1 MTRRHTPERLT
12 LDAILPRLR
21 TKRISKR
28 NGERHVLAHCPA
40 HDDANPSLSLT
51 EKADGTLLWKCFA
64 GCSQDAVREALER
77 LADTQPATARPI
89 APRNGRTGKRST
101 PPYRPVRLA
110 ELAEAKQLDA
120 EKFRAWHA
128 HEIPAGHAPEAPYGG
143 IAIPYLKREGEL
155 HAVQYRLT
163 EEKVEGVDRFKWRKG
178 DTPIL
183 YGLWRLC
190 EWTGSDTLYLC
201 EGTSD
206 TWTLWH
212 ADLPALGI
220 PSATYWRE
228 EWWREVEG
236 FERIVLI
243 PDNDEAGEKLARE
256 IAKTCPDHLR
266 ERVQVLRL
274 PDGIKDANE
283 LWQREGANAE
293 RFKEALE
300 LCEKIVLSCYALRD
314 STIARNDSEDDLPLL
329 APLSELLSSDAEH
342 ELEYVP
348 LLGVDGLIARGTL
361 TLLGAHPKAGKTT
374 LLIHACRA
382 WVQQNL
388 RVVYLSEDSRP
399 VWRER
404 VKRFPEL
411 NTLILNA
418 IPRAHPENWA
428 RAIRELEPDI
438 VIVDTI
444 RRFMPPKDENDS
456 ASVSLALT
464 PFVDLQQE
472 LPRTAIVLVHHTKK
486 SLSSDG
492 EITDIAGSHA
502 FTAEVDAILLLAPV
516 KEQKRQRVLT
526 PIAGR
531 LWNLSPE
538 PLVLELSE
546 DASEYRVLGTAEE
559 VLPETQARSTKEKIL
574 HALRVLGEATA
585 TEITQW
591 LREQG
596 EAVSE
601 SRVKHLLGELH
612 SEGQIEREGSGKRN
626 EPYRYSNRAIVLSL
640 NQQHDSTIARNGNQH
655 DTNTD
660 SCYRATPN
668 TQHDSTNTDC
678 TPASV
683 YGHSEEVD
691 APTLFTLAAERGFPR
706 LVVEYP
712 DGKARFHIAGT
723 REGWE
728 LALPELEREN
738 LLQSAYHAL
747 CDSASV
753 PPAEPLP
760 AMPNLFVNRTPY
772 TWDLIDDWL
781 QSASNPED
789 PYGLEPAELDAIRV
803 MLAFAEA
810 RGFPALEVDGYTIR
824 GDMAGW
830 IQAAKDLRGLPA
842 VALATSLLQ
851 ALDTVGTP
859 TAPTTH
865 NTLLRN
871 GDAGATPSQLS
882 LMEG

>member
-1 MTRRHTPERLT
+1 MTRRHTPNRLT

-89 APRNGRTGKRST
+89 APRRNRQQPATAQAQPLT
-101 PPYRPVRLA
+101 LA
-110 ELAEAKQLDA
+110 ALADAKQLDA
-120 EKFRAWHA
+120 EKLIAWHVR
-128 HEIPAGHAPEAPYGG
+128 ELPDGG
-143 IAIPYLKREGEL
+143 IEILYLTREGEL
-155 HAVQYRLT
+155 HAVQYRYAL
-163 EEKVEGVDRFKWRKG
+163 EGDNRFKWRKD

-220 PSATYWRE
+220 PSATTWKS

-243 PDNDEAGEKLARE
+243 ADADKAGKDLAKTL
-256 IAKTCPDHLR
+256 AKTCPDSLR
-266 ERVQVLRL
+266 ERVQVLQL

-283 LWQREGANAE
+283 LWQQVDADPE
-293 RFKEALE
+293 RFREALAGCNIRAIGQ
-300 LCEKIVLSCYALRD
+300 LLKQLPDCP
-314 STIARNDSEDDLPLL
+314 IARNDSEDDLPLL

-374 LLIHACRA
+374 LLIHACRE
-382 WVQQNL
+382 WLQQNR

-411 NTLILNA
+411 SALILNA

-428 RAIRELEPDI
+428 RAVRELEPDI

-516 KEQKRQRVLT
+516 REHKRQRILT

-546 DASEYRVLGTAEE
+546 DASEYRVVGTAGE
-559 VLPETQARSTKEKIL
+559 VLPESHAQSTREKVLQAI
-574 HALRVLGEATA
+574 RVLGQATRN
-585 TEITQW
+585 EIEEY
-591 LREQG
+591 LREIG
-596 EAVSE
+596 EKIPE
-601 SRVKHLLGELH
+601 RTIKHALLGLYED
-612 SEGQIEREGSGKRN
+612 GKVEREGKGTRAEPHVYRAVNSG
-626 EPYRYSNRAIVLSL
+626 NRAIGQSL
-640 NQQHDSTIARNGNQH
+640 NTLPDCPNNG
-655 DTNTD
+655 
-660 SCYRATPN
+660 
-668 TQHDSTNTDC
+668 
-678 TPASV
+678 
-683 YGHSEEVD
+683 
-691 APTLFTLAAERGFPR
+691 
-706 LVVEYP
+706 
-712 DGKARFHIAGT
+712 
-723 REGWE
+723 
-728 LALPELEREN
+728 LPETAQVE
-738 LLQSAYHAL
+738 Q
-747 CDSASV
+747 
-753 PPAEPLP
+753 
-760 AMPNLFVNRTPY
+760 PNLFANRTPFESCIP
-772 TWDLIDDWL
+772 TDLLQAWL
-781 QSASNPED
+781 PQ
-789 PYGLEPAELDAIRV
+789 GLAPADLDAVQV
-803 MLAFAEA
+803 MLAYAEA
-810 RGFPALEVDGYTIR
+810 RGFPALVVDGYTIH
-824 GDMAGW
+824 GDLAGW
-830 IQAAKDLRGLPA
+830 LTAAGQLAGKPA
-842 VALATSLLQ
+842 VRTATRMLHT
-851 ALDTVGTP
+851 LDAGGVP
-859 TAPTTH
+859 HAPTH
-865 NTLLRN
+865 NTTLRN
-871 GDAGATPSQLS
+871 GDAGATPLQLS

>member
-1 MTRRHTPERLT
+1 MTRRHTPQLLT

-28 NGERHVLAHCPA
+28 NGERHVLACCPA

-77 LADTQPATARPI
+77 LAGIQPATARPI
-89 APRNGRTGKRST
+89 APRRNRQQQGAEQ
-101 PPYRPVRLA
+101 YDPVSID
-110 ELAEAKQLDA
+110 ELAAAKRLTA
-120 EKFRAWHA
+120 EKLRAWHA
-128 HEIPAGHAPEAPYGG
+128 HDIRYAPEAPYGG
-143 IAIPYLKREGEL
+143 IAIPYRNANGDL
-155 HAVQYRLT
+155 HTIQYRRTL
-163 EEKVEGVDRFKWRKG
+163 EKVNGVDRFKWRTG
-178 DTPIL
+178 DTRIL
-183 YGLWRLC
+183 YGLWRLP
-190 EWTGSDTLYLC
+190 EWGDADTLYLC

-243 PDNDEAGEKLARE
+243 PDADDAGSQLVEKLAE
-256 IAKTCPDHLR
+256 TCPDHLQ
-266 ERVQVLRL
+266 ERVYVLHL
-274 PDGIKDANE
+274 PEGVKDANE
-283 LWQREGANAE
+283 LWQQVDADPE
-293 RFKEALE
+293 RFKEALNLATWQPLKE
-300 LCEKIVLSCYALRD
+300 LPSCQVVNLPTCQVANLPE
-314 STIARNDSEDDLPLL
+314 TDDLPLL

-388 RVVYLSEDSRP
+388 RVVYLSEDSRAI
-399 VWRER
+399 WRER

-411 NTLILNA
+411 GALILNA

-428 RAIRELEPDI
+428 RAVRELEPDI

-444 RRFMPPKDENDS
+444 RRFMPAKDENDS
-456 ASVSLALT
+456 ASVSLALM

-486 SLSSDG
+486 SLSSEG

-516 KEQKRQRVLT
+516 REHKRQRILT

-546 DASEYRVLGTAEE
+546 DASEYRVVGTAEE
-559 VLPETQARSTKEKIL
+559 VLPETHALSTREKVL
-574 HALRVLGEATA
+574 HALRVLGEATR
-585 TEITQW
+585 TEIEEY
-591 LREQG
+591 LREIG
-596 EAVSE
+596 EKIPERTIRDALQRLYEDGKV
-601 SRVKHLLGELH
+601 
-612 SEGQIEREGSGKRN
+612 ERERVGRGGAFT
-626 EPYRYSNRAIVLSL
+626 YRVAEVGNLATWQPL
-640 NQQHDSTIARNGNQH
+640 NNLPTCQLREAAQ
-655 DTNTD
+655 
-660 SCYRATPN
+660 
-668 TQHDSTNTDC
+668 
-678 TPASV
+678 
-683 YGHSEEVD
+683 VD
-691 APTLFTLAAERGFPR
+691 ASTLFTLASERGFPA
-706 LVVEYP
+706 LVVECEG
-712 DGKARFHIAGT
+712 GKSRFHIAGT

-747 CDSASV
+747 LEPSDA
-753 PPAEPLP
+753 PTAEPLP
-760 AMPNLFVNRTPY
+760 DLPAVFQNRTPY

-781 QSASNPED
+781 QLASNPED
-789 PYGLEPAELDAIRV
+789 PYGLEPEELDAVRI
-803 MLAFAEA
+803 MLAYAEA
-810 RGFPALEVDGYTIR
+810 RGFPALTLTEYGYTIR

-830 IQAAKDLRGLPA
+830 LTAAQQLAGTPA
-842 VALATSLLQ
+842 IALATRLLH
-851 ALDTVGTP
+851 ALDASGTP
-859 TAPTTH
+859 HAPTH

-871 GDAGATPSQLS
+871 GDAGATPSQLP
-882 LMEG
+882 LLEG

>member
-12 LDAILPRLR
+12 LDAILPHLDKRKMR
-21 TKRISKR
+21 VRATKDGK
-28 NGERHVLAHCPA
+28 HVMARCPA
-40 HDDANPSLSLT
+40 HDDQNASLSLT

-64 GCSQDAVREALER
+64 GCSQEAVRRELER
-77 LADTQPATARPI
+77 LAGMERETAHPI
-89 APRNGRTGKRST
+89 PPSRRGETRETAEPLRTFGI
-101 PPYRPVRLA
+101 A
-110 ELAEAKQLDA
+110 ELADAKRLDA
-120 EKFRAWHA
+120 EKLRAWGLTDLPDGGI
-128 HEIPAGHAPEAPYGG
+128 EIPYRDTNGNTV
-143 IAIPYLKREGEL
+143 AIR
-155 HAVQYRLT
+155 YRLAL
-163 EEKVEGVDRFKWRKG
+163 EGDNRFKWRKG
-178 DTPIL
+178 DTPCL
-183 YGLWRLC
+183 YGLWRLDDW
-190 EWTGSDTLYLC
+190 ELGSDLYLC
-201 EGTSD
+201 EGETD
-206 TWTLWH
+206 ALTLWH
-212 ADLPALGI
+212 AGLPALGI
-220 PSATYWRE
+220 PGATAWKP
-228 EWWREVEG
+228 EWWRNLWEFG
-236 FERIVLI
+236 RIVII
-243 PDNDEAGEKLARE
+243 PDADKAGEQMTERLVA
-256 IAKTCPDHLR
+256 TCPDHLR
-266 ERVQVLRL
+266 ERIQVLRL
-274 PDGIKDANE
+274 PESVKDANE
-283 LWQREGANAE
+283 LWQQVDADPE
-293 RFKEALE
+293 RFREALAE
-300 LCEKIVLSCYALRD
+300 CEKIVLSCYALRD

-374 LLIHACRA
+374 LLIHACRE
-382 WVQQNL
+382 WVQQNR

-428 RAIRELEPDI
+428 RAVRELEPDI

-444 RRFMPPKDENDS
+444 RRFMPAKDENDS
-456 ASVSLALT
+456 ASVSLALA

-516 KEQKRQRVLT
+516 REHKRQRILT

-531 LWNLSPE
+531 LWTLSPE

-546 DASEYRVLGTAEE
+546 DTSEYRVVGTAEE

-668 TQHDSTNTDC
+668 TQHDSTK
-678 TPASV
+678 
-683 YGHSEEVD
+683 SE
-691 APTLFTLAAERGFPR
+691 PT
-706 LVVEYP
+706 
-712 DGKARFHIAGT
+712 
-723 REGWE
+723 
-728 LALPELEREN
+728 
-738 LLQSAYHAL
+738 
-747 CDSASV
+747 
-753 PPAEPLP
+753 AEPLP
-760 AMPNLFVNRTPY
+760 ALPDLFANRTPLV
-772 TWDLIDDWL
+772 WDLIDDWL

-803 MLAFAEA
+803 MLAYAEA
-810 RGFPALEVDGYTIR
+810 RSFPSLVVDGYTIH

-830 IQAAKDLRGLPA
+830 LTAAQQ
-842 VALATSLLQ
+842 LA
-851 ALDTVGTP
+851 GTP
-859 TAPTTH
+859 AIARATRMLHTLDAGGVPHAPTH
-865 NTLLRN
+865 NTTLRN
-871 GDAGATPSQLS
+871 GDASLTPSQLTI
-882 LMEG
+882 EEV

>member
-1 MTRRHTPERLT
+1 MTPRHTPNRLT

-64 GCSQDAVREALER
+64 GCSQEAVREALER
-77 LADTQPATARPI
+77 LAGVQPATARPI
-89 APRNGRTGKRST
+89 APRRNRQQPATAQAQPLTLAALANAKR
-101 PPYRPVRLA
+101 
-110 ELAEAKQLDA
+110 LDA
-120 EKFRAWHA
+120 EKLIAWHVR
-128 HEIPAGHAPEAPYGG
+128 ELPDGG
-143 IAIPYLKREGEL
+143 IEILYLTREGEL
-155 HAVQYRLT
+155 HAVQYRCAL
-163 EEKVEGVDRFKWRKG
+163 EGDNRFKWRKD
-178 DTPIL
+178 DTAIL

-236 FERIVLI
+236 FPRIVLI
-243 PDNDEAGEKLARE
+243 ADADKAGSKLVEKLALS
-256 IAKTCPDHLR
+256 CPEHLR
-266 ERVQVLRL
+266 ERVQVLQL
-274 PDGIKDANE
+274 PNGIKDANE
-283 LWQREGANAE
+283 LWQQVDADPE
-293 RFKEALE
+293 RFREALAGCNIRAIGQ
-300 LCEKIVLSCYALRD
+300 LLKQLPDCP
-314 STIARNDSEDDLPLL
+314 IARNDSEDDLPLL
-329 APLSELLSSDAEH
+329 APLSELLSSDAER

-374 LLIHACRA
+374 LLIHACRE
-382 WVQQNL
+382 WLQQNR

-411 NTLILNA
+411 SALTLNA

-428 RAIRELEPDI
+428 RAVRELEPDI

-444 RRFMPPKDENDS
+444 RRFMPAKDENDS
-456 ASVSLALT
+456 AAVSLALA

-516 KEQKRQRVLT
+516 REHKRQRILT

-546 DASEYRVLGTAEE
+546 DASEYRVVGTAGE
-559 VLPETQARSTKEKIL
+559 VLPESHAQSTREKVLQAI
-574 HALRVLGEATA
+574 RVLGQATRN
-585 TEITQW
+585 EIEEY
-591 LREQG
+591 LREIG
-596 EAVSE
+596 EKIPE
-601 SRVKHLLGELH
+601 RTIKHALLGLYED
-612 SEGQIEREGSGKRN
+612 GKVEREGKGTRAEPHVYRAVNSG
-626 EPYRYSNRAIVLSL
+626 NRAIGQSL
-640 NQQHDSTIARNGNQH
+640 NTLPDCPNNG
-655 DTNTD
+655 
-660 SCYRATPN
+660 
-668 TQHDSTNTDC
+668 
-678 TPASV
+678 
-683 YGHSEEVD
+683 
-691 APTLFTLAAERGFPR
+691 
-706 LVVEYP
+706 
-712 DGKARFHIAGT
+712 
-723 REGWE
+723 
-728 LALPELEREN
+728 LPETAQVE
-738 LLQSAYHAL
+738 QP
-747 CDSASV
+747 D
-753 PPAEPLP
+753 
-760 AMPNLFVNRTPY
+760 LFANRTPLESCIPA
-772 TWDLIDDWL
+772 DLLQAWL
-781 QSASNPED
+781 PQGIAD
-789 PYGLEPAELDAIRV
+789 ADLDAVQV
-803 MLAFAEA
+803 MLAYAEA
-810 RGFPALEVDGYTIR
+810 RGFPALVVDGYTIH
-824 GDMAGW
+824 GDLAGW
-830 IQAAKDLRGLPA
+830 LTAAGQLAGKPA
-842 VALATSLLQ
+842 VRTATRMLH
-851 ALDTVGTP
+851 ALDAGGTP
-859 TAPTTH
+859 HAPTH

-871 GDAGATPSQLS
+871 GDASLTPSQLQ
-882 LMEG
+882 LLEG

>member
-89 APRNGRTGKRST
+89 APRRNRQQQGAEQ
-101 PPYRPVRLA
+101 YDPVSID
-110 ELAEAKQLDA
+110 ELAAAKRLTA
-120 EKFRAWHA
+120 EKLRAWHA
-128 HEIPAGHAPEAPYGG
+128 HDIRYAPEAPNGG
-143 IAIPYLKREGEL
+143 IAIPYRNANGDL
-155 HAVQYRLT
+155 HTIQYRLT
-163 EEKVEGVDRFKWRKG
+163 LEKVNGVDRFKWRTG
-178 DTPIL
+178 DTRIL
-183 YGLWRLC
+183 YGLWRLP
-190 EWTGSDTLYLC
+190 EWGDADTLYLC

-220 PSATYWRE
+220 PSATTWKS

-243 PDNDEAGEKLARE
+243 ADADDAGAGLAQKLAE
-256 IAKTCPDHLR
+256 TCPDHLQ
-266 ERVQVLRL
+266 ERVYVLKL
-274 PDGIKDANE
+274 PNGIKDANE
-283 LWQREGANAE
+283 LWQQVDADPE

-300 LCEKIVLSCYALRD
+300 GCEKIVLSCYALRD

-516 KEQKRQRVLT
+516 REHKRQRILT

-531 LWNLSPE
+531 LWTLSPE

-546 DASEYRVLGTAEE
+546 DASEYRVVGTAEE

-574 HALRVLGEATA
+574 HALRVLAKRQRQKSRVA
-585 TEITQW
+585 ARA
-591 LREQG
+591 RERG
-596 EAVSE
+596 GPSE

-612 SEGQIEREGSGKRN
+612 
-626 EPYRYSNRAIVLSL
+626 
-640 NQQHDSTIARNGNQH
+640 
-655 DTNTD
+655 
-660 SCYRATPN
+660 
-668 TQHDSTNTDC
+668 
-678 TPASV
+678 
-683 YGHSEEVD
+683 
-691 APTLFTLAAERGFPR
+691 
-706 LVVEYP
+706 
-712 DGKARFHIAGT
+712 
-723 REGWE
+723 
-728 LALPELEREN
+728 
-738 LLQSAYHAL
+738 
-747 CDSASV
+747 
-753 PPAEPLP
+753 
-760 AMPNLFVNRTPY
+760 
-772 TWDLIDDWL
+772 
-781 QSASNPED
+781 
-789 PYGLEPAELDAIRV
+789 
-803 MLAFAEA
+803 
-810 RGFPALEVDGYTIR
+810 
-824 GDMAGW
+824 
-830 IQAAKDLRGLPA
+830 
-842 VALATSLLQ
+842 
-851 ALDTVGTP
+851 
-859 TAPTTH
+859 
-865 NTLLRN
+865 
-871 GDAGATPSQLS
+871 
-882 LMEG
+882 